1 MSTEYNCI
9 VLSNTNLSQLHS
21 IVKQHVIIYPPPWSF
36 DQVLCMFTTAQ
47 RGRPIKVVVHHL
59 NRNVD
64 IVEKSIAN
72 QVLQTTVQAF
82 QRHRLAAVSPPVA
95 YRRHSRPT
103 VDTGQE
109 CTICL
114 EGISSD
120 DIHLLPCAHSFHR
133 NCIHRWLVA
142 HNNCPVCR
150 LSMS

>member
-1 MSTEYNCI
+1 
-9 VLSNTNLSQLHS
+9 
-21 IVKQHVIIYPPPWSF
+21 
-36 DQVLCMFTTAQ
+36 MFTTAQ

-59 NRNVD
+59 NRIVD

-82 QRHRLAAVSPPVA
+82 QRHRLAAVSPPVP

-120 DIHLLPCAHSFHR
+120 EYSTSCHVNIHFIEIAYIGGWQHT
-133 NCIHRWLVA
+133 
-142 HNNCPVCR
+142 NNCPVCR